1 MNQAIEIDNYPQD
14 NEIDYSICT
23 LVTNHQQYQ
32 DMLGSY
38 RAAGFDDSRCEF
50 IYLDNSQQN
59 KYDAYVGINKFLRVA
74 KGKYIILCHQD
85 LLLHDHDIHRLDEV
99 IKEMDAYDDCWAIL
113 GNAGGMAPGQM
124 AIRITDPC
132 YGPNTTIAE
141 LPAKVGSLDENFIL
155 LKADANL
162 GVSKDI
168 KGFHFYGTDLCIMAD
183 ILGYNAYV
191 VDFHLHHIGGE
202 TIRNIEKKVVD
213 TSPSNF
219 NAMKAAFIK
228 KYQRAYRPR
237 WIQTT
242 CTIMHISGS
251 GIRNLWANRKFI
263 FSVQKRIN
271 RWFG

>member
-1 MNQAIEIDNYPQD
+1 MKRAIEIDECNVD
-14 NEIDYSICT
+14 TGIDYSICT
-23 LVTNHQQYQ
+23 LVTDHQQYQ
-32 DMLGSY
+32 EMLDSY
-38 RAAGFDDSRCEF
+38 AEAGFTEDRCEF
-50 IYLDNSQQN
+50 IYLDNASQN
-59 KYDAYVGINKFLRVA
+59 KYDAYVGINKFLRAA

-85 LLLHDHDIHRLDEV
+85 LLLHDHDIHRLDAV
-99 IKEMDAYDDCWAIL
+99 IKEMDALDERWAVL
-113 GNAGGMAPGQM
+113 GNAGGVAPGKM
-124 AIRITDPC
+124 AIRITDPP
-132 YGPNTTIAE
+132 YGPNTTIGK

-162 GVSKDI
+162 GVSNDI

-202 TIRNIEKKVVD
+202 TIRNIENKVTD
-213 TSPSNF
+213 TSPTNF
-219 NAMKAAFIK
+219 NAMKKAFIN

-251 GIRNLWANRKFI
+251 GFRNAWANRKFI
-263 FSVQKRIN
+263 FSVQKRWN
-271 RWFG
+271 RWFS